1 MIDCPPG
8 DCRTGHA
15 GTAADG
21 LRPMPQE
28 LKPVPPPGSPAAIDA
43 GCLCPVLDNGHGRG
57 YMPGPTGPLYVYNE
71 ECPVHGTRTKA
82 GQWAGPIP
90 MPKEKMK

>member
-1 MIDCPPG
+1 
-8 DCRTGHA
+8 
-15 GTAADG
+15 
-21 LRPMPQE
+21 MPQE

-71 ECPVHGTRTKA
+71 ECPVHGNAGNRMDREEKA
-82 GQWAGPIP
+82 C
-90 MPKEKMK
+90 PKK